1 MEEGGVEGGMV
12 GSQRMEIATES
23 GSSSAR
29 ERERER
35 ERDMKHVR
43 AQAFDFLKILAR

>member
-1 MEEGGVEGGMV
+1 MEEGGVEGGTV

-23 GSSSAR
+23 GSSSA
-29 ERERER
+29 RERER